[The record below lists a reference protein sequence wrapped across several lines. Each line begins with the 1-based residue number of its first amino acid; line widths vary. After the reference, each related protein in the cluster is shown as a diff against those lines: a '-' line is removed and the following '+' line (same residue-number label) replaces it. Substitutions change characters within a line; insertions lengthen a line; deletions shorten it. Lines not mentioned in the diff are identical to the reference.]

1 MMIKLILITFCLIE
15 TTFQFQI
22 GDEQEF
28 MNLFPTLIKDS
39 FSADLPQDLKRT
51 CKDQSSLSN
60 NLPNQQIT
68 SSTTSS
74 EVNKIC
80 STNSICTIETGV
92 TVSMNSNLNVA
103 GLIIKGNLVW
113 NDQTQTS
120 DEQWIC
126 AGYIGVILNGLNFF
140 VIHMNYFMNYLGW
153 RRYF

>member
-1 MMIKLILITFCLIE
+1 MIKLLLITFCLIE

-80 STNSICTIETGV
+80 GTSSICTIETGV

-126 AGYIGVILNGLNFF
+126 AGYIGVILNELNF
-140 VIHMNYFMNYLGW
+140 L
-153 RRYF
+153 